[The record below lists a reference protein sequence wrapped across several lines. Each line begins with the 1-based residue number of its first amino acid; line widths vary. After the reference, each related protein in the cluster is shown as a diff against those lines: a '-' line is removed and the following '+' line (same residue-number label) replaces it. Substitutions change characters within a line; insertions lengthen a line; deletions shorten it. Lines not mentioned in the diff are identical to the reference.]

1 MFESV
6 KLEESS
12 VAYFVIGIQRFNLYK
27 SLKKFNFTLGSEFQK
42 FVKELL
48 FSVRNMEIFVQSI
61 KIFLTNIKL

>member
-27 SLKKFNFTLGSEFQK
+27 SLNKFNFTLGSEFQK

-48 FSVRNMEIFVQSI
+48 ISVRN
-61 KIFLTNIKL
+61 TGNIRPEYQNFFIID